1 MKLNRKLAIDGKV
14 AIVTGASSG
23 IGEATARE
31 LAQAG
36 AITVLAARR
45 EEWLQQ
51 LDREIKEMGG
61 RALAVPT
68 DLTQPV
74 QITNLVQTTLKKFGW
89 IDILANIAGAAVY
102 DWFEELSAEEI
113 RNPFEVT
120 VIGMAELIRQTI
132 PYMKAQRSGRI
143 LNISS

>member
-1 MKLNRKLAIDGKV
+1 MKLNRRNVIDGKV

-45 EEWLQQ
+45 EERLKQ
-51 LDREIKEMGG
+51 LEREIREMGG

-68 DLTQPV
+68 DLTKTE
-74 QITNLVQTTLKKFGW
+74 QITNLV
-89 IDILANIAGAAVY
+89 
-102 DWFEELSAEEI
+102 
-113 RNPFEVT
+113 
-120 VIGMAELIRQTI
+120 
-132 PYMKAQRSGRI
+132 
-143 LNISS
+143 